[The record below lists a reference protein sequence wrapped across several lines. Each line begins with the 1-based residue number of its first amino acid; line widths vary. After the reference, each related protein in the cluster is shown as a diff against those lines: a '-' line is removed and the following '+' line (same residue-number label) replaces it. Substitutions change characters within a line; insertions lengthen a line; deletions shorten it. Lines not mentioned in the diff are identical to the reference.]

1 MLGKR
6 EKKTDEGQF
15 LANLM
20 RNDKIK
26 KKQTKIRPK
35 LNRVSMPNL

>member
-1 MLGKR
+1 MPGKR
-6 EKKTDEGQF
+6 EKKKDEGQF

-26 KKQTKIRPK
+26 KKIQPK
-35 LNRVSMPNL
+35 SNRVSMSNL